1 MTTMFWKPQDPTWR
15 QPRHQNLTSAPSPL
29 SLKLSF
35 FLKLAPPL
43 HQNLNCPLPSSWR
56 GGNNLNLNL
65 LDNDSQ
71 VGDIY
76 LLDWE
81 GILSICLFGGNSQVM
96 IMKSSAELDGH
107 LVSSEGDLD
116 EDAAKIRLIEIL
128 TKMHQILDVKGF
140 WVFYN
145 HRKMG

>member
-1 MTTMFWKPQDPTWR
+1 MATIVK
-15 QPRHQNLTSAPSPL
+15 
-29 SLKLSF
+29 
-35 FLKLAPPL
+35 
-43 HQNLNCPLPSSWR
+43 
-56 GGNNLNLNL
+56 LNLNL
-65 LDNDSQ
+65 LDKDSQ
-71 VGDIY
+71 VGYIY
-76 LLDWE
+76 LLNFD
-81 GILSICLFGGNSQVM
+81 GVLSICLFGSNSQVM

>member
-1 MTTMFWKPQDPTWR
+1 M
-15 QPRHQNLTSAPSPL
+15 
-29 SLKLSF
+29 
-35 FLKLAPPL
+35 
-43 HQNLNCPLPSSWR
+43 
-56 GGNNLNLNL
+56 
-65 LDNDSQ
+65 
-71 VGDIY
+71 
-76 LLDWE
+76 
-81 GILSICLFGGNSQVM
+81 SICLFGDNSQLMVM
-96 IMKSSAELDGH
+96 MRFAELDGH